1 MLNGSSKSIR
11 ILCLALLAIFCVTAN
26 GERAYSEEKAKLAD
40 SYGFQPLEL
49 FKLSDRSANML
60 AQDLNGDG
68 LNDLIL
74 IDNSNSRID
83 VLQQRAPGEKV
94 SPDELTDEVNGIP
107 NDARLKHI
115 KIPVDVS
122 VSALTVGDFNGDGLN
137 DLAYLALPDRLI
149 IRYQTKTGEWSDR
162 KRIRLADLQPTQW
175 TIAAGDL
182 NFDQK
187 TDLIVLGTNHTY
199 VIQQD
204 QDGELKTP
212 RSILNTSPKL
222 GLAAIADLNGDG
234 RNDFTYATRDGKDQ
248 MLCARLQKPDGD
260 LGPEI
265 RFELSNPR
273 SITLAEI
280 DNKPGSEIL
289 TIDSQTGR
297 MRIQQLENSSIQN
310 GDLSKRLTMYGFGE
324 EGSGRN
330 RGFDLGDI
338 NGDGITDVVVSDP
351 ETAQMLVYLQAKER
365 GLDLGQTYPG
375 LLGVEQLRTQDVN
388 GDGRAEVFV
397 LSEREKIIGVSSFEN
412 QRLSFPKILPIK
424 GEPVAFEM
432 ADLDGNQTAELIYI
446 SRVESNQFKLQA
458 LKRNQDGSWTDYQF
472 PSDPPNLEAPKSL
485 VKLDANGDGIFEL
498 MAFYGLS
505 RSPKMVTL
513 TPKQT
518 PQLITPSGGINLDEI
533 KPESIFIGGPKRDWI
548 LTAQNNFARRLVLNS
563 DNQWQ
568 VLDQFNAPESKARV
582 VGAVNIN
589 LDGEPGDEIVL
600 IDLGVQKLRILRK
613 EANVYRPWKD
623 VEIGEFPFLS
633 AHVADLNGDQLP
645 DLVLFGRGQFG
656 VLYSGQTP
664 PTLKDVGSFESRIP
678 QAYFTDSVAGDLN
691 GDGQPDVIILDLRT
705 HHVEILHFEENEG
718 LKHALNFK
726 VFEEKTFSRSNQSG
740 VDPREAVIADLT
752 GDGRKDLILL
762 CHDRVLLYPQDD
774 GGSTKDDGPQAA
786 TGK

>member
-1 MLNGSSKSIR
+1 MLIGSSKSIR
-11 ILCLALLAIFCVTAN
+11 MLCLTMLAVYCIAGAQPPVYADD
-26 GERAYSEEKAKLAD
+26 KAKLGD
-40 SYGFQPLEL
+40 SYGFKPLEL

-94 SPDELTDEVNGIP
+94 SPDEMTDEVNGIP
-107 NDARLKHI
+107 SDARLKHI

-122 VSALTVGDFNGDGLN
+122 ISALTVGDFNGDGLN

-162 KRIRLADLQPTQW
+162 KRIRLADLQSTQW

-182 NFDQK
+182 NHDQK
-187 TDLIVLGTNHTY
+187 TELIVLGTTHTY
-199 VIQQD
+199 VILQD
-204 QDGELKTP
+204 QNGVLKTP
-212 RSILNTSPKL
+212 RPILNTSPKL

-248 MLCARLQKPDGD
+248 MLCARLQKPDGN

-273 SITLAEI
+273 SVTLADI
-280 DNKPGSEIL
+280 DGKAGSEIL

-297 MRIQQLENSSIQN
+297 MRIQQLEKSSTQN

-338 NGDGITDVVVSDP
+338 NGDGLTDVVVSDP
-351 ETAQMLVYLQAKER
+351 ETAQMLVYLQAKDR

-375 LLGVEQLRTQDVN
+375 LLGVEQLRVEDVN

-412 QRLSFPKILPIK
+412 QRLAFPKILPIK

-432 ADLDGNQTAELIYI
+432 ADLDGNKSPELIYVARNNRNM
-446 SRVESNQFKLQA
+446 SELRA
-458 LKRNQDGSWTDYQF
+458 LKLNPDGSWSDYQF
-472 PSDPPNLEAPKSL
+472 PSDPPNLDSPKSL
-485 VKLDANGDGIFEL
+485 VKLDANGDGVFEL

-505 RSPKMVTL
+505 RSPKMITL

-613 EANVYRPWKD
+613 EANVYRPWKE

-656 VLYSGQTP
+656 ILYSGQTP
-664 PTLKDVGSFESRIP
+664 PTLKDVASYESKIP

-691 GDGQPDVIILDLRT
+691 SDGQSDIVILDLRT
-705 HHVEILHFEENEG
+705 HQVEILNFQQQAG

-726 VFEEKTFSRSNQSG
+726 VFEEKTFSRSNRSG
-740 VDPREAVIADLT
+740 SDPREAVIADLT
-752 GDGRKDLILL
+752 GDNRKDLILL

-774 GGSTKDDGPQAA
+774 GK
-786 TGK
+786 K

>member
-11 ILCLALLAIFCVTAN
+11 ILSLVLLAIYCVAAD
-26 GERAYSEEKAKLAD
+26 GSRAHADEKARLGD
-40 SYGFQPLEL
+40 SYGFKPLEL
-49 FKLSDRSANML
+49 FKLSDRSSNML
-60 AQDLNGDG
+60 AEDLNGDG

-83 VLQQRAPGEKV
+83 VLQQRAPGEEV
-94 SPDELTDEVNGIP
+94 TPDEMSDEVNAIP

-122 VSALTVGDFNGDGLN
+122 ISALTVGDFNGDGLK

-149 IRYQTKTGEWSDR
+149 IRYQTKSGEWSDR
-162 KRIRLADLQPTQW
+162 KRIRLADLQSTQW

-182 NFDQK
+182 NHDQK

-199 VIQQD
+199 VILQD
-204 QDGELKTP
+204 QKGELKTP

-248 MLCARLQKPDGD
+248 MLCARLQKPDGN

-273 SITLAEI
+273 SVTLSNI
-280 DNKPGSEIL
+280 DGKPGSEIL

-297 MRIQQLENSSIQN
+297 MRIQQLEKSATQN

-351 ETAQMLVYLQAKER
+351 ETAQMLVYLQAKDR

-375 LLGVEQLRTQDVN
+375 LLGVEQLRIEDVN

-412 QRLSFPKILPIK
+412 QRLSFPKILPVK

-432 ADLDGNQTAELIYI
+432 ADLDGNHSPELIYV
-446 SRVESNQFKLQA
+446 SRVESNQYKLQA
-458 LKRNQDGSWTDYQF
+458 LKLNPDGTWVEYHF
-472 PSDPPNLEAPKSL
+472 PSNPPNLENPKSL

-505 RSPKMVTL
+505 RSPKMITL

-613 EANVYRPWKD
+613 ESNVYRPWKE

-633 AHVADLNGDQLP
+633 AHVADLNGDQQS

-656 VLYSGQTP
+656 ILYSGQTP
-664 PTLKDVGSFESRIP
+664 PTLKDVASYESKIP

-691 GDGQPDVIILDLRT
+691 GDGQSDVVILDLRT
-705 HHVEILHFEENEG
+705 HQVEILNFQEHEG

-740 VDPREAVIADLT
+740 VDPREAVIADIT
-752 GDGRKDLILL
+752 GDNRKDLILL

-774 GGSTKDDGPQAA
+774 GK
-786 TGK
+786 K

>member
-1 MLNGSSKSIR
+1 MLIGSSKSIR
-11 ILCLALLAIFCVTAN
+11 MLCLTMLAVYCIAGAQPPVYADD
-26 GERAYSEEKAKLAD
+26 KVKLGD
-40 SYGFQPLEL
+40 SYGFKPLEL

-94 SPDELTDEVNGIP
+94 SPDEMTDEVNGIP
-107 NDARLKHI
+107 SDARLKHI

-122 VSALTVGDFNGDGLN
+122 ISALTVGDFNGDGLN

-182 NFDQK
+182 NHDQK

-199 VIQQD
+199 VILQD
-204 QDGELKTP
+204 QNGVLKTP
-212 RSILNTSPKL
+212 RPILNTSPKL

-248 MLCARLQKPDGD
+248 MLCARLQKPDGN

-273 SITLAEI
+273 SVTLADI
-280 DNKPGSEIL
+280 DGKAGSEIL

-297 MRIQQLENSSIQN
+297 MRIQQLEKSSTQN

-351 ETAQMLVYLQAKER
+351 ETAQMLVYLQAKDR

-375 LLGVEQLRTQDVN
+375 LLGVEQLRVEDVN

-412 QRLSFPKILPIK
+412 QRLSFPKILPVK

-432 ADLDGNQTAELIYI
+432 ADLDGNQSPELIYI
-446 SRVESNQFKLQA
+446 SRVDSNQYKLQA
-458 LKRNQDGSWTDYQF
+458 LKLNPDGTWADYSF
-472 PSDPPNLEAPKSL
+472 PSNPPNLENPKSL
-485 VKLDANGDGIFEL
+485 VKLDANGDGVFEL

-505 RSPKMVTL
+505 RSPKMITL

-613 EANVYRPWKD
+613 DANVYRPWKE

-656 VLYSGQTP
+656 ILYSGQTP
-664 PTLKDVGSFESRIP
+664 PTLKDVASYESKIP

-691 GDGQPDVIILDLRT
+691 SDGHSDVVILDLRT
-705 HHVEILHFEENEG
+705 HQVEILNFQEQAG

-740 VDPREAVIADLT
+740 SDPREAVIADLT
-752 GDGRKDLILL
+752 GDNRKDLILL

-774 GGSTKDDGPQAA
+774 GK
-786 TGK
+786 K